1 MRAAA
6 IARLLPAIYQETLPT
21 GAEDEASDSIL
32 GALLGVMSML
42 HVSTE
47 DFLADPRAFIDP
59 WRARPDFLVA
69 LARWVALAPY
79 VDAGGG
85 AGADIAALR
94 ELTYRAATLARHRG
108 TAEALIAICELVT
121 GERGFAVEEGVVDA
135 DGDPLP
141 FHFRLVA
148 PASAEAKR
156 DLVAAIVAAEKPAFV
171 TADIVFR
178 TTSIAEEGHAELP
191 DR

>member
-1 MRAAA
+1 
-6 IARLLPAIYQETLPT
+6 
-21 GAEDEASDSIL
+21 
-32 GALLGVMSML
+32 MSML

-47 DFLADPRAFIDP
+47 EFLADPRAFIDP

-79 VDAGGG
+79 VEAGRG

-94 ELTYRAATLARHRG
+94 ELARRGAALARRRG
-108 TAEALIAICELVT
+108 TAEALVATCELVT
-121 GERGFAVEEGVVDA
+121 GERGFAVEEGLVDE

-148 PASAEAKR
+148 PQSAAPKR

-178 TTSIAEEGHAELP
+178 TTSTAEEGHAELP